1 MGGRG
6 GKSGLSNNGSRQ
18 NIFAPPSISLTGS
31 PKQVEWANDIISNAF
46 SHLEET
52 NKRFLESSKKNTDR
66 DFRHGEELLAEGAA
80 EYAKFLRKKIS
91 QTKDAKTIIN
101 NRENMERYRLDVSLN
116 LYAHRRGGR
125 VEIGHR
131 NRIF

>member
-18 NIFAPPSISLTGS
+18 NIFVPPSVNLIGS

-80 EYAKFLRKKIS
+80 EYAKWLRKKIS
-91 QTKDAKTIIN
+91 ETKDAKTIIN
-101 NRENMERYRLDVSLN
+101 NRENMERYRLDMSLN

>member
-18 NIFAPPSISLTGS
+18 NIFAPPSVNLIGS

-91 QTKDAKTIIN
+91 ETKDAKTIIN

-116 LYAHRRGGR
+116 LYARRRGGR